1 LTFYDLNPT
10 GEVVLP
16 NVFLKRLNS
25 TREDIPPEES
35 EPEPIV
41 EEPEPCQT
49 GF

>member
-1 LTFYDLNPT
+1 LTFYYLNPT

-16 NVFLKRLNS
+16 NVFQNGSNS

-35 EPEPIV
+35 ELEPIV
-41 EEPEPCQT
+41 EKPEPCQT